1 MKEAKKDTR
10 PVFINKTCVADLPIA
25 VIADFLSTT
34 TETKI
39 FQGSLNP
46 ISPSML
52 LSKICFLSRPWQ
64 VMTKTH
70 LSLPKRPWIVS
81 SMKFY

>member
-1 MKEAKKDTR
+1 
-10 PVFINKTCVADLPIA
+10 
-25 VIADFLSTT
+25 
-34 TETKI
+34 
-39 FQGSLNP
+39 
-46 ISPSML
+46 ML